1 MKARWLIAM
10 AVVALLLGGIGTA
23 GAAKLLTGKNIRNR
37 SLHGS
42 DIARGSISKSNLSQG
57 VQKMLDSGTRQTA
70 QSQTQGAQGQAGA
83 RGEKGDKGDKGDH
96 GDKGDKG
103 DPGDPGDPAFAT
115 LVTPFQNF
123 TTGTDTPAKGWA
135 DDQFACDFSDGGTG
149 TSGCVNG
156 ISQTFNGEDT
166 PAGSGAYAFTNTGG
180 GSRDTASVLH
190 YSGLAGHPLSG
201 LTQFHRT
208 EIWAGSG
215 RSD

>member
-1 MKARWLIAM
+1 MKAKWLM
-10 AVVALLLGGIGTA
+10 VTAVVALLLGGIGTA

-103 DPGDPGDPAFAT
+103 DPGDPAFAT

-123 TTGTDTPAKGWA
+123 KHTDPSAPQEQWG
-135 DDQFACDFSDGGTG
+135 DDQFDCGAGNTAGTG
-149 TSGCVNG
+149 TQGFVNG
-156 ISQTFNGEDT
+156 ISQEFNGEDT
-166 PAGSGAYAFTNTGG
+166 PVGSGAY
-180 GSRDTASVLH
+180 
-190 YSGLAGHPLSG
+190 
-201 LTQFHRT
+201 
-208 EIWAGSG
+208 
-215 RSD
+215 

>member
-1 MKARWLIAM
+1 MKAKWLMAT

-23 GAAKLLTGKNIRNR
+23 GAAKLFTGKDIRNR

-42 DIARGSISKSNLSQG
+42 DIARGSISKSNLTPG
-57 VQKMLDSGTRQTA
+57 VQNMLDSGTRQQTA
-70 QSQTQGAQGQAGA
+70 ASQSPGAAGA
-83 RGEKGDKGDKGDH
+83 KGDAGAKGEKGDHGDK

-149 TSGCVNG
+149 TSGFVNG

-166 PAGSGAYAFTNTGG
+166 PAGSGAYAFTNTGQN
-180 GSRDTASVLH
+180 SRDTASVLH
-190 YSGLAGHPLSG
+190 YGGLDGAPLG
-201 LTQFHRT
+201 ELAEF
-208 EIWAGSG
+208 
-215 RSD
+215 

>member
-1 MKARWLIAM
+1 MKAKWLM
-10 AVVALLLGGIGTA
+10 VTAVVALLLGGIGTA

-57 VQKMLDSGTRQTA
+57 VQKMLGSGTRQTA

-103 DPGDPGDPAFAT
+103 DPGDPAFAT

-123 TTGTDTPAKGWA
+123 KHTDPSAPQEQWG
-135 DDQFACDFSDGGTG
+135 DDQFACNDGDSPTG
-149 TSGCVNG
+149 TQGFVNG
-156 ISQTFNGEDT
+156 ISQDFAGQDT
-166 PAGSGAYAFTNTGG
+166 PAGSGAFKFDNT
-180 GSRDTASVLH
+180 
-190 YSGLAGHPLSG
+190 
-201 LTQFHRT
+201 
-208 EIWAGSG
+208 
-215 RSD
+215 